1 MKNTEYPWLS
11 NNAEKSFLEKTLQ
24 SFSTISGLK
33 ALLVDKEGNTVVSTE
48 NQVPDCKFCSL
59 IKSTEMGRT
68 KCGRSYAR
76 AGREAAKYGEPYVFR
91 CHAGLVA
98 WAVPIIINKHQGA
111 VICGQVLM
119 WEPEDYFLDEIG
131 AMVKGL
137 DVNIAQIKM
146 AALELNV
153 LSSDKVQAI
162 TDLLFV
168 IANQIMN
175 KEPTFFAEQKS
186 ISAYQSVLSEKIAEE
201 KATTKKHFSK
211 QVRESVDSLSLQSK
225 ERELMAKVRSGEKD
239 SAEKLLDNMLVSILT
254 NNSGDIGNVKARI
267 IELLV
272 MISRA
277 AMDGGMDSKEIR
289 NINSRFYGELYAKE
303 TTEEVC
309 YWTKNVV
316 GILSEEVKKSKGS
329 ENLQA
334 VYTAADYI
342 QDHFKEKVT
351 IGSIADEVHLSS
363 SYLSHI
369 FSQTFGY
376 TITDYIT
383 YVRLEHAKAILGKS
397 GTSIGEA
404 ALESGF
410 EDISYFSRVFK
421 KVEGISPREYKKRQL
436 PS

>member
-1 MKNTEYPWLS
+1 MNNHDFHWLDTS
-11 NNAEKSFLEKTLQ
+11 PEKEFLEKTLQ

-33 ALLVDKEGNTVVSTE
+33 ALLVDKEGRAVVSTE
-48 NQVPDCKFCSL
+48 NQIPDCRFCQI
-59 IKSTEMGRT
+59 IKNSPLGRE
-68 KCGRSYAR
+68 KCQRSYAR

-131 AMVKGL
+131 SMVKGL
-137 DVNIAQIKM
+137 DVDISEVKM
-146 AALELNV
+146 AALNLNV
-153 LSSDKVQAI
+153 LSSDKVQAV

-175 KEPTFFAEQKS
+175 KESTFFAEQKS
-186 ISAYQSVLSEKIAEE
+186 IAAYQAVLSEEIAEAKHNP
-201 KATTKKHFSK
+201 KARLNKNM
-211 QVRESVDSLSLQSK
+211 RETVDGLSLQGK

-239 SAEKLLDNMLVSILT
+239 SAEKLLDSILVSILNHNT
-254 NNSGDIGNVKARI
+254 GNIGDVKARI

-272 MISRA
+272 MLSRA
-277 AMDGGMDSKEIR
+277 AVDGGMDSKEIR
-289 NINSRFYGELYAKE
+289 TLNSKFYEELYAKE

-309 YWTKNVV
+309 YWTKNMVR
-316 GILSEEVKKSKGS
+316 IFSEEVKKSKGP

-334 VYTAADYI
+334 VYAAADYI
-342 QDHFKEKVT
+342 QDHFKEK
-351 IGSIADEVHLSS
+351 ISIASIAQEVHLSS

-383 YVRLEHAKAILGKS
+383 YVRLEHAKSILSKGS
-397 GTSIGEA
+397 TTISEA
-404 ALESGF
+404 ALDSGF

-436 PS
+436 P

>member
-1 MKNTEYPWLS
+1 MGNSEFQWLDTSTEK
-11 NNAEKSFLEKTLQ
+11 EFLEKTLQ
-24 SFSTISGLK
+24 SFSTFSGLK
-33 ALLVDKEGNTVVSTE
+33 ASLVDKEGNTVVSTE
-48 NQVPDCKFCSL
+48 NYVPDCKFCQF
-59 IKSTEMGRT
+59 IKADPNGRQ
-68 KCGRSYAR
+68 KCRRSYAR

-131 AMVKGL
+131 MMVKDL
-137 DVNIAQIKM
+137 DVNISEVKM
-146 AALELNV
+146 AALQLNV
-153 LSSDKVQAI
+153 LPSDKVQAI

-175 KEPTFFAEQKS
+175 HESTFFAEQKS
-186 ISAYQSVLSEKIAEE
+186 IATYQSFLSEEISESK
-201 KATTKKHFSK
+201 KKNKYKMTKNLA
-211 QVRESVDSLSLQSK
+211 DGLSLQGK

-239 SAEKLLDNMLVSILT
+239 SAEKLLDNLLISIMNHNT
-254 NNSGDIGNVKARI
+254 GDIGDVKARI

-277 AMDGGMDSKEIR
+277 AVDGGMDSKEIR
-289 NINSRFYGELYAKE
+289 SLNSRFYEELYAKG
-303 TTEEVC
+303 TTEEIC

-316 GILSEEVKKSKGS
+316 GIFSEEVKKSKGS
-329 ENLQA
+329 DNLQA
-334 VYTAADYI
+334 VYAAGEYI
-342 QDHFKEKVT
+342 QEHFREKMS
-351 IGSIADEVHLSS
+351 INSIAEVVHLSP

-383 YVRLEHAKAILGKS
+383 YIRLENAKSILGKS
-397 GTSIGEA
+397 GTSISEA
-404 ALESGF
+404 ALDSGF

-436 PS
+436 P

>member
-1 MKNTEYPWLS
+1 MNNNEFQWLDTS
-11 NNAEKSFLEKTLQ
+11 PEKESLEKTLQ

-33 ALLVDKEGNTVVSTE
+33 ALLVDKEGQAVVSTE
-48 NQVPDCKFCSL
+48 NQVPDCKFCKL
-59 IKSTEMGRT
+59 IKNSPLGRE
-68 KCGRSYAR
+68 KCQRSYAR

-98 WAVPIIINKHQGA
+98 WAVPIIINMHQGA

-131 AMVKGL
+131 SMVKGL
-137 DVNIAQIKM
+137 DVDISEVKM
-146 AALELNV
+146 AALDLNV
-153 LSSDKVQAI
+153 LSSDNVQAI

-175 KEPTFFAEQKS
+175 KESTFFAEQKS
-186 ISAYQSVLSEKIAEE
+186 IAAYQAVLSEEISEA
-201 KATTKKHFSK
+201 KHNPKERLHKNF
-211 QVRESVDSLSLQSK
+211 REPVEGLSLQGK

-239 SAEKLLDNMLVSILT
+239 SAEKLLDTIMVSILNHNT
-254 NNSGDIGNVKARI
+254 GSIGDVKARI
-267 IELLV
+267 VELLV
-272 MISRA
+272 MLSRA
-277 AMDGGMDSKEIR
+277 AVDGGMDSKEIR
-289 NINSRFYGELYAKE
+289 SLNSRFYEELYAKE

-309 YWTKNVV
+309 YWTKNMVR
-316 GILSEEVKKSKGS
+316 IFSEEVKKSKGS

-334 VYTAADYI
+334 VYAAADYI

-351 IGSIADEVHLSS
+351 INSIAQEVHLSS

-383 YVRLEHAKAILGKS
+383 YVRLEHAKSILCKG
-397 GTSIGEA
+397 GTTISEA
-404 ALESGF
+404 ALDSGF

-421 KVEGISPREYKKRQL
+421 KIEGISPREYKKRQL
-436 PS
+436 P

>member
-1 MKNTEYPWLS
+1 MGNSEFQWLDTSTEK
-11 NNAEKSFLEKTLQ
+11 EFLEKTLQ
-24 SFSTISGLK
+24 SFSTFSGLK
-33 ALLVDKEGNTVVSTE
+33 ASLVDKEGNTVVSTE
-48 NQVPDCKFCSL
+48 NYVPDCKFCQF
-59 IKSTEMGRT
+59 IKADPNGRQ
-68 KCGRSYAR
+68 KCRRSYAR

-131 AMVKGL
+131 MMVKDL
-137 DVNIAQIKM
+137 DVNISEVKM
-146 AALELNV
+146 AALQLNV
-153 LSSDKVQAI
+153 LPSDKVQAI

-175 KEPTFFAEQKS
+175 HESTFFAEQKS
-186 ISAYQSVLSEKIAEE
+186 IATYQALLSEEISESK
-201 KATTKKHFSK
+201 KKNKYKMTKNLA
-211 QVRESVDSLSLQSK
+211 DGLSLQGK

-239 SAEKLLDNMLVSILT
+239 SAEKLLDNLLISIMNHNT
-254 NNSGDIGNVKARI
+254 GDIGDVKARI

-277 AMDGGMDSKEIR
+277 AVDGGMDSKEIR
-289 NINSRFYGELYAKE
+289 SLNSRFYEELYAKG
-303 TTEEVC
+303 TTEEIC

-316 GILSEEVKKSKGS
+316 GIFSEEVKKSKGS
-329 ENLQA
+329 DNLQA
-334 VYTAADYI
+334 VYAAGEYI
-342 QDHFKEKVT
+342 QEHFREKMS
-351 IGSIADEVHLSS
+351 INSIAEVVHLSP

-383 YVRLEHAKAILGKS
+383 YIRLENAKSILGKS
-397 GTSIGEA
+397 GTSISEA
-404 ALESGF
+404 ALDSGF

-436 PS
+436 P

>member
-1 MKNTEYPWLS
+1 MGNSEFQWLDTS
-11 NNAEKSFLEKTLQ
+11 KEKGFLEKALR
-24 SFSTISGLK
+24 SFSTFSGLK
-33 ALLVDKEGNTVVSTE
+33 ASLVDKEGNTVVSTE
-48 NQVPDCKFCSL
+48 NYVPDCRFCQL
-59 IKSTEMGRT
+59 IKSDPQGRQ
-68 KCGRSYAR
+68 KCRRFYAR

-131 AMVKGL
+131 MMVKDL
-137 DVNIAQIKM
+137 DVNISEIKM
-146 AALELNV
+146 AALQLNV
-153 LSSDKVQAI
+153 LPSDKVQAI

-175 KEPTFFAEQKS
+175 HESTFFSEQKS
-186 ISAYQSVLSEKIAEE
+186 IAAYQALLSEEISESK
-201 KATTKKHFSK
+201 KKNKYKMTKNLA
-211 QVRESVDSLSLQSK
+211 DGLSLQGE

-239 SAEKLLDNMLVSILT
+239 SVEKLLDHLLITIINHNTGNL
-254 NNSGDIGNVKARI
+254 GDVKARI

-277 AMDGGMDSKEIR
+277 AVDGGMDSKEIR
-289 NINSRFYGELYAKE
+289 NLNSRFYEELYAKR
-303 TTEEVC
+303 TTEEIC

-316 GILSEEVKKSKGS
+316 SIFSEEVRKAKGND
-329 ENLQA
+329 NLQA
-334 VYTAADYI
+334 VYAAGEYI
-342 QDHFKEKVT
+342 QKHFREKLS
-351 IGSIADEVHLSS
+351 IQSIAEVVHLSP

-376 TITDYIT
+376 TITDYVT
-383 YVRLEHAKAILGKS
+383 YIRLENAKSILSKS
-397 GTSIGEA
+397 GTSISEA
-404 ALESGF
+404 ALDSGF

-436 PS
+436 P